1 MALKL
6 RLSRGGSKKRPYYRI
21 VVTEATAPRDGSFIE
36 RVGTYNPMLP
46 KDHEDRL
53 RLFKDR
59 IQHWLDHGAKPT
71 DRVQRFLAQ
80 AEMMEAPTVHEQTKK
95 SLPKAKA
102 QERMREAESRRL
114 EAEEA
119 AAEAAAEPEAEPE
132 VEAEAEAPAADDAG
146 GEEATA

>member
-21 VVTEATAPRDGSFIE
+21 VVTEATSPRDGNFLE

-46 KDHEDRL
+46 REHEDRV

-71 DRVQRFLAQ
+71 DRVQRLLAQ
-80 AEMMEAPTVHEQTKK
+80 AEMMEAPAIPEQTKK
-95 SLPKAKA
+95 NQPKAKA
-102 QERMREAESRRL
+102 QERLR
-114 EAEEA
+114 EA
-119 AAEAAAEPEAEPE
+119 AARAKEAADAAAAGEDAAAE
-132 VEAEAEAPAADDAG
+132 
-146 GEEATA
+146 

>member
-21 VVTEATAPRDGSFIE
+21 VVTEVTSPRDGNFLE

-46 KDHEDRL
+46 REHEDRV

-71 DRVQRFLAQ
+71 DRVQRLLAQ
-80 AEMMEAPTVHEQTKK
+80 AEMMEAPAIPEQTKK
-95 SLPKAKA
+95 NQPKAKA
-102 QERMREAESRRL
+102 QERLR
-114 EAEEA
+114 EA
-119 AAEAAAEPEAEPE
+119 AARAKEAADAAAAGEDAAAE
-132 VEAEAEAPAADDAG
+132 
-146 GEEATA
+146 

>member
-59 IQHWLDHGAKPT
+59 IQHWLDHGAQPT

-80 AEMMEAPTVHEQTKK
+80 AEMMAAPAIPNQTKK
-95 SLPKAKA
+95 NQPKAKA
-102 QERMREAESRRL
+102 QERQREAEARRK
-114 EAEEA
+114 EAEEMA
-119 AAEAAAEPEAEPE
+119 AAATADDSAGE
-132 VEAEAEAPAADDAG
+132 EAPA
-146 GEEATA
+146 E

>member
-21 VVTEATAPRDGSFIE
+21 VVAEVTSPRDGSFLE

-46 KDHEDRL
+46 KDHEDRV

-59 IQHWLDHGAKPT
+59 IQYWLDHGARPT

-80 AEMMEAPTVHEQTKK
+80 AEMMEAPKIHEQTKK
-95 SLPKAKA
+95 NKPKAKA
-102 QERMREAESRRL
+102 QERIREAEERAK
-114 EAEEA
+114 EAAEAAAAAEADAAGGGAEAAGEEA
-119 AAEAAAEPEAEPE
+119 AAE
-132 VEAEAEAPAADDAG
+132 
-146 GEEATA
+146 